1 MLNADGALAEVHP
14 VRRRRVPWRRRGI
27 ATTLLAVASAAAAHA
42 TLVLGTL
49 EFTPDPP
56 VPGAPLEVRLRLED
70 PGLVG
75 VEDAHVR
82 IELRP
87 AGAAVPTSGN
97 ADPAAEDVAPALVAS
112 DPFDET
118 TPGGYVATVTAPAPG
133 AYTVT
138 VRDTT
143 YRQEEAI
150 ANVQVEVGTA
160 AVGSVPFV
168 LPPTATAPRSA
179 LTWVLWL
186 VGVPVAAGILVTVLV
201 LRSGPKP
208 REVAG

>member
-1 MLNADGALAEVHP
+1 VPDADATPANVHP
-14 VRRRRVPWRRRGI
+14 ARRPPARRRRGGI

-42 TLVLGTL
+42 TLVLGSL
-49 EFTPDPP
+49 EFAPDPP

-82 IELRP
+82 IEFRP
-87 AGAAVPTSGN
+87 SGAAVPTSG
-97 ADPAAEDVAPALVAS
+97 ADTAAGDVAPALVAS

-118 TPGGYVATVTAPAPG
+118 TPGGYVGSVTAPG
-133 AYTVT
+133 AGTYTIT

-143 YRQEEAI
+143 FRQEEAI
-150 ANVQVEVGTA
+150 ANVQIEVGA
-160 AVGSVPFV
+160 SVVGSVPFV
-168 LPPTATAPRSA
+168 LPPTATGPSSA

>member
-1 MLNADGALAEVHP
+1 MPNADATLANAHPARRPP
-14 VRRRRVPWRRRGI
+14 VRWRRGAI
-27 ATTLLAVASAAAAHA
+27 VTTLLAVASAAAAHA

-87 AGAAVPTSGN
+87 AGAAVPTSGK
-97 ADPAAEDVAPALVAS
+97 ADVAAGDVAPALVAS

-118 TPGGYVATVTAPAPG
+118 TPGGYVGSVTAPGAG
-133 AYTVT
+133 AYTIT

-143 YRQEEAI
+143 YRQEEAV
-150 ANVQVEVGTA
+150 ANVQIEVGA
-160 AVGSVPFV
+160 SVVGSVPFV
-168 LPPTATAPRSA
+168 LPPTATGPRSA